1 MKNHRSGHILVAAGL
16 ALTMGLLGACSS
28 NASGDKPGANASST
42 VKSAEDATLIFAQCM
57 RDKGFDV
64 PDTGLTADNLND
76 TSDAF
81 NDAIN
86 ECQQKV
92 GPALGEEN
100 DLTKDPAAQEQLVKG
115 AECLRDLGYDVAD
128 PEVGKG
134 LNVKDIPSD
143 ALQKCFSNQGAQ
155 TK

>member
-1 MKNHRSGHILVAAGL
+1 MKKHRPGHILVAVGL
-16 ALTMGLLGACSS
+16 ALTVGVLGACS
-28 NASGDKPGANASST
+28 NGTSGDKPSASASGT
-42 VKSAEDATLIFAQCM
+42 VKSADDANLVFAQCM

-64 PDTGLTADNLND
+64 PDTGLTADNFND

-81 NDAIN
+81 NDAVN
-86 ECQQKV
+86 QCQQEI

-100 DLTKDPAAQEQLVKG
+100 DLTKDPAAQQQLVKG

>member
-64 PDTGLTADNLND
+64 PDTGLTPDNLKD

-81 NDAIN
+81 NNALN
-86 ECQQKV
+86 ECMMKV
-92 GPALGEEN
+92 SGMTGEDN
-100 DLTKDPAAQEQLVKG
+100 VANDPAAREAMVK
-115 AECLRDLGYDVAD
+115 AAQCLREAGYDVKD
-128 PEVGKG
+128 PQAGEGIS
-134 LNVKDIPSD
+134 VKDIPED
-143 ALQKCFSNQGAQ
+143 VLNKCFQQSGAA
-155 TK
+155 K